1 MEKSYILYGGVQRGA
16 PAVRGLSIMMEK
28 AWRETK
34 EVKILNAALRRPLMR
49 KHLDASLSYLSMIP
63 ALFVK

>member
-34 EVKILNAALRRPLMR
+34 ESENIECGIEETP
-49 KHLDASLSYLSMIP
+49 DAKTS
-63 ALFVK
+63 